1 MEEQMLKKLVIGLLV
16 LIFSTPL
23 AYAAKVGGVNIQD
36 TINTDAGSLVLNGTG
51 IRKKFGFKVYV
62 GALYLKEKTTD
73 SQKIIDADE
82 PMAIEMTWKRTGPVN
97 KVKPV
102 YEEGF
107 KYDVG
112 KNYDALKP
120 AMDKFL
126 AAVVKGKKGD
136 VWTYR
141 YLPGKGLEFLIN
153 GELVETFPGIDF
165 KKAVFAIWLHEGEN
179 FTGDKKLK
187 AGMLGK

>member
-1 MEEQMLKKLVIGLLV
+1 MLKKLVIGLLV

-23 AYAAKVGGVNIQD
+23 AYAGKVGGVNIQD
-36 TINTDAGSLVLNGTG
+36 SIDTPGGSLVLNGTG

-62 GALYLKEKTTD
+62 GALYLKAKTTD
-73 SQKIIDADE
+73 SRKIIDADE
-82 PMAIEMTWKRTGPVN
+82 PMVIEMTWKRTGPIN

-120 AMDKFL
+120 AMNKFL
-126 AAVVKGKKGD
+126 ATVVKGNKGD

-141 YLPGKGLEFLIN
+141 YLPGTGLEYLIN
-153 GELVETFPGIDF
+153 GKLVETFPGIDL
-165 KKAVFAIWLHEGEN
+165 KKAVFALWIYEGDN
-179 FTGDKKLK
+179 FSGDKKLRK
-187 AGMLGK
+187 GMLGK